1 MKCTVCD
8 DSGWICANHPDKPFQ
23 RQARLR
29 LRWRGRAVS
38 AVQMR
43 ATGRGSEGLQ
53 NRIRLKGLASLKP
66 TKERAFRQN
75 GRDRAKVD
83 EAVRDG
89 VRLGPL
95 CPAGY

>member
-1 MKCTVCD
+1 VTIAD
-8 DSGWICANHPDKPFQ
+8 
-23 RQARLR
+23 
-29 LRWRGRAVS
+29 
-38 AVQMR
+38 
-43 ATGRGSEGLQ
+43 GSVRTIRINPQ

-95 CPAGY
+95 RPAGY